1 MDILTLIGVLMGF
14 GLLGFSIAT
23 GNGGMALFIDLPS
36 MMIVFGGTIAVFL
49 MNFTIPDLKAL
60 VPVFMRTLMF
70 QLSTPAEEIQR
81 VVSYATLARWI
92 SSAGVESWNI
102 SVRMKTGTRAFKSG
116 IVKFIRNTAI
126 VP

>member
-81 VVSYATLARWI
+81 VVSYATLARKEGLL
-92 SSAGVESWNI
+92 ALESKLKE
-102 SVRMKTGTRAFKSG
+102 VDDT
-116 IVKFIRNTAI
+116 
-126 VP
+126 